1 MSVRDDGVEKLEQL
15 ASEALEGAIKLGH
28 DDAIRLAHRVL
39 ERFPGMRKKH
49 MFIAGGAALSSA
61 VLIGAA
67 VAIAKRVRQGQ
78 SASEAA
84 EEITEDELENL
95 SLLERRRR
103 PSRDAAEVE
112 PAVEGAG
119 ESAGDGEPT
128 TPEATSSDTPAAST
142 GS

>member
-1 MSVRDDGVEKLEQL
+1 MSVRDDSVERLEKL
-15 ASEALEGAIKLGH
+15 AGDALEGAIKLGQ

-78 SASEAA
+78 SASDAA
-84 EEITEDELENL
+84 EQITEDELENL
-95 SLLERRRR
+95 SLLNRRRR
-103 PSRDAAEVE
+103 PLRDVNEADEAEIAALQDE
-112 PAVEGAG
+112 
-119 ESAGDGEPT
+119 DGHE
-128 TPEATSSDTPAAST
+128 TPNAPAA
-142 GS
+142 GLG

>member
-1 MSVRDDGVEKLEQL
+1 MSVREQSVDQLEKLAGEVL
-15 ASEALEGAIKLGH
+15 DGAIRLGQ

-67 VAIAKRVRQGQ
+67 VAIARRVRQGQ
-78 SASEAA
+78 SAVDAA

-95 SLLERRRR
+95 SLLDRRRR
-103 PSRDAAEVE
+103 PSRDTAEVE
-112 PAVEGAG
+112 AVPTEGN
-119 ESAGDGEPT
+119 GDTAEPPPPT
-128 TPEATSSDTPAAST
+128 AIH
-142 GS
+142 G

>member
-1 MSVRDDGVEKLEQL
+1 MSVRDDSVERLEKL
-15 ASEALEGAIKLGH
+15 AGDALEGAIKLGQ

-78 SASEAA
+78 SASDAA
-84 EEITEDELENL
+84 EQITEDELENL
-95 SLLERRRR
+95 SLLDRRRR
-103 PSRDAAEVE
+103 PLRDVNEADEAEIAALQDE
-112 PAVEGAG
+112 
-119 ESAGDGEPT
+119 DGHE
-128 TPEATSSDTPAAST
+128 TPNAPAA
-142 GS
+142 GLG

>member
-1 MSVRDDGVEKLEQL
+1 MSVRDESVERLEKL
-15 ASEALEGAIKLGH
+15 AGDALEGAIKLGQ

-84 EEITEDELENL
+84 EQITEDELENL

-103 PSRDAAEVE
+103 PLRDVNEADEAETAALQDE
-112 PAVEGAG
+112 
-119 ESAGDGEPT
+119 DGHE
-128 TPEATSSDTPAAST
+128 TPDAPAASH
-142 GS
+142 G

>member
-1 MSVRDDGVEKLEQL
+1 MSVRDESVEKLERL
-15 ASEALEGAIKLGH
+15 AGEALEGAIKLGQ

-78 SASEAA
+78 AAADAA
-84 EEITEDELENL
+84 EEITEDEIDNL

-103 PSRDAAEVE
+103 PVRDVTEADDTQVAALQDEDGHEE
-112 PAVEGAG
+112 PDA
-119 ESAGDGEPT
+119 
-128 TPEATSSDTPAAST
+128 PAAPAAGMS
-142 GS
+142 

>member
-1 MSVRDDGVEKLEQL
+1 MSVRDEGVDRIEQFAEEVL
-15 ASEALEGAIKLGH
+15 GGAIKLRQ

-67 VAIAKRVRQGQ
+67 IAIARRVRGGQ
-78 SASEAA
+78 AAADAA
-84 EEITEDELENL
+84 EEITEDEVDNL

-103 PSRDAAEVE
+103 PPRDGAEPADAA
-112 PAVEGAG
+112 AEGG
-119 ESAGDGEPT
+119 TGQPSESLAR
-128 TPEATSSDTPAAST
+128 SSESPVASN
-142 GS
+142 G

>member
-1 MSVRDDGVEKLEQL
+1 MSVRDQGMDRIEKLAE
-15 ASEALEGAIKLGH
+15 EVFDGAIKLGQ

-78 SASEAA
+78 NAQDAA
-84 EEITEDELENL
+84 EAITEDELENL
-95 SLLERRRR
+95 SLLDRRRR
-103 PSRDAAEVE
+103 PPRDIVE
-112 PAVEGAG
+112 PEA
-119 ESAGDGEPT
+119 ESATTADEDGHGVE
-128 TPEATSSDTPAAST
+128 TPNTPAASI
-142 GS
+142 G

>member
-1 MSVRDDGVEKLEQL
+1 MSVRDESIERLEKL
-15 ASEALEGAIKLGH
+15 AGVALEGAIKLGQ

-78 SASEAA
+78 TASDAA
-84 EEITEDELENL
+84 EQITEDELENL

-103 PSRDAAEVE
+103 PLRDVNEPDEAEVAALQDE
-112 PAVEGAG
+112 
-119 ESAGDGEPT
+119 DGHE
-128 TPEATSSDTPAAST
+128 TPDTPAASH
-142 GS
+142 G

>member
-1 MSVRDDGVEKLEQL
+1 MSVRDESVEKLEKL
-15 ASEALEGAIKLGH
+15 AGDALEGAIKLGQ

-84 EEITEDELENL
+84 EAITEDEIDNL

-103 PSRDAAEVE
+103 PLRDVTEDAPESGDTQVAALQDE
-112 PAVEGAG
+112 
-119 ESAGDGEPT
+119 DGHED
-128 TPEATSSDTPAAST
+128 PETPAASN
-142 GS
+142 S

>member
-15 ASEALEGAIKLGH
+15 AGEVLEGAIKLGQ

-78 SASEAA
+78 TASDAA
-84 EEITEDELENL
+84 EEITEDELETV
-95 SLLERRRR
+95 SLLDRRRR
-103 PSRDAAEVE
+103 PLRDVTEEAAEATAIVDE
-112 PAVEGAG
+112 
-119 ESAGDGEPT
+119 DGHEPT
-128 TPEATSSDTPAAST
+128 SDAPAASH
-142 GS
+142 G

>member
-1 MSVRDDGVEKLEQL
+1 MSVREQGVDQLEKLAGEV
-15 ASEALEGAIKLGH
+15 LEGAIRLGQ

-67 VAIAKRVRQGQ
+67 VAIARRVRQGQ
-78 SASEAA
+78 SAVDAA

-95 SLLERRRR
+95 SLLDRRRR
-103 PSRDAAEVE
+103 PPRESVDVEAVPTEGNGDTVE
-112 PAVEGAG
+112 PTAIHG
-119 ESAGDGEPT
+119 
-128 TPEATSSDTPAAST
+128 
-142 GS
+142 

>member
-1 MSVRDDGVEKLEQL
+1 MSVRDQGIERIEKLAE
-15 ASEALEGAIKLGH
+15 EVLEGAIKLGQ

-78 SASEAA
+78 NAEDAA
-84 EEITEDELENL
+84 EDITEDELENL
-95 SLLERRRR
+95 SLLDRRRR
-103 PSRDAAEVE
+103 PARDAAPEAESTTTTDEDGHEVE
-112 PAVEGAG
+112 
-119 ESAGDGEPT
+119 
-128 TPEATSSDTPAAST
+128 TPGSPAASH
-142 GS
+142 G

>member
-15 ASEALEGAIKLGH
+15 AGEVLEGAIKLGQ

-67 VAIAKRVRQGQ
+67 VAIARRVRQGQ
-78 SASEAA
+78 TASDAA

-95 SLLERRRR
+95 SLLDRRRR
-103 PSRDAAEVE
+103 SPLRDVTEADDTQVAVVE
-112 PAVEGAG
+112 DEDGHETPGA
-119 ESAGDGEPT
+119 PT
-128 TPEATSSDTPAAST
+128 AHI
-142 GS
+142 G

>member
-1 MSVRDDGVEKLEQL
+1 MSVRDESVEKLEKL
-15 ASEALEGAIKLGH
+15 AGEALDGAIKLGQ

-39 ERFPGMRKKH
+39 VRFPGMRKKH

-67 VAIAKRVRQGQ
+67 IAIAKRVRQGQ
-78 SASEAA
+78 PASEAA

-103 PSRDAAEVE
+103 PLREVTE
-112 PAVEGAG
+112 ADDTQIAAVEDEDGH
-119 ESAGDGEPT
+119 EPSA
-128 TPEATSSDTPAAST
+128 PAA
-142 GS
+142 GLG